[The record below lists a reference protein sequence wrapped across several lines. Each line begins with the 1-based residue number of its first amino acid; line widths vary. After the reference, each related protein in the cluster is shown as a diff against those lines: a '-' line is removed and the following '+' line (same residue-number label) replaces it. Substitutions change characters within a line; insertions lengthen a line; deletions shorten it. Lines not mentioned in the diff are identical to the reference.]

1 MRLASCRYKR
11 DWGVLAME
19 CRLATTA
26 HAKRCVSS
34 RAAPQLHTAPSD
46 ATLAHRIGLG
56 DTAALEA
63 LMGRYNR
70 MLIRT
75 ARAILRDDADAEEAL
90 QDTYL
95 KVFHSIARFRGES
108 KLSTWLVRIAIN
120 EALACRRK
128 RAPRAGAATLQR
140 SGGDAES
147 RPDLQ
152 ADIVN
157 VSEQPDHMAM
167 RRQTQ
172 ELLESTI
179 GTLPHRFRT
188 VFMLRAIDE
197 YTVKETA
204 EALGIPPAT
213 VRTRFFRARG
223 LLRELLSTSHTIYRL
238 DL

>member
-1 MRLASCRYKR
+1 
-11 DWGVLAME
+11 ME
-19 CRLATTA
+19 RRLATMA

-108 KLSTWLVRIAIN
+108 KLSTWLVRFAIN

-128 RAPRAGAATLQR
+128 RARRVGTATLQR
-140 SGGDAES
+140 SGGGAES
-147 RPDLQ
+147 HPDLQ

-157 VSEQPDHMAM
+157 VNEQPDHMAM
-167 RRQTQ
+167 R
-172 ELLESTI
+172 
-179 GTLPHRFRT
+179 
-188 VFMLRAIDE
+188 
-197 YTVKETA
+197 
-204 EALGIPPAT
+204 
-213 VRTRFFRARG
+213 
-223 LLRELLSTSHTIYRL
+223 
-238 DL
+238 